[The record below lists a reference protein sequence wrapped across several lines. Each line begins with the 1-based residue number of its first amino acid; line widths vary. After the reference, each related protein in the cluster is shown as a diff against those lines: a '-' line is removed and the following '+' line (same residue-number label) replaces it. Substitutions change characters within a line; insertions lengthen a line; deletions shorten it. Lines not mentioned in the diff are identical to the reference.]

1 MAEEVDSRYQTV
13 SQEVMDAGLAGGNYV
28 RGADG
33 VVRDYFTGTEIRVRG
48 QDNNSTVDQDDVNNA
63 DAGEDDNITDNN
75 NGTNTSSSGPG
86 NQVSQN
92 LRSGRFDIE
101 AAISDYAKN
110 RFLKGPTRKKRKI
123 QDGILRY
130 PLQALT
136 SSTDYLQ
143 IDIGNY
149 EPIGERYVNT
159 PGSSKRYV
167 TSTSRGSSNSTA
179 HLSTRPL
186 INAGTI
192 LLPIPSQIKDTNSAT
207 YGESS
212 MNGLAATGAALLE
225 DVMEKDWTDEGDIM
239 GAITD
244 MGRKAMAEVVGG
256 AGNVDFIKSRL
267 RKQFVG
273 NAMKLFD
280 QNLSPEA
287 LLARSNGEVLNPH
300 MELLFSGPTIRNF
313 RFSFKF
319 TPRNELEAQQVKL
332 IIRAFKS
339 NMAPKVRGSAGGSGS
354 GSWFLKTPNVFK
366 IQYKSGNKNHPFL
379 NKFKQCFL
387 TNVDTSYTADGTY
400 TTYDDGTPTS
410 MILDLAFKETEPIY
424 DLDYEDGPG
433 TQGVGY

>member
-13 SQEVMDAGLAGGNYV
+13 SQEVMDAGLEGGNYV

-63 DAGEDDNITDNN
+63 DAGEGENQDNN
-75 NGTNTSSSGPG
+75 NTTS
-86 NQVSQN
+86 NN
-92 LRSGRFDIE
+92 NNDKNNNNYTYKTRKDRFSIE

-149 EPIGERYVNT
+149 EPVGERYLNT

-192 LLPIPSQIKDTNSAT
+192 LLPIPAQITDTNAVE
-207 YGESS
+207 YGAKQI
-212 MNGLAATGAALLE
+212 NGLEAWAAGTGE
-225 DVMEKDWTDEGDIM
+225 DIM
-239 GAITD
+239 NIDWSKSQDLQQLAKEQGQKALSEITA
-244 MGRKAMAEVVGG
+244 GVGNIEMA
-256 AGNVDFIKSRL
+256 KTRM
-267 RKQFVG
+267 RKQFLGSALNIFNSDVD
-273 NAMKLFD
+273 AAQL
-280 QNLSPEA
+280 LS
-287 LLARSNGEVLNPH
+287 RSTGEILNPH

-313 RFSFKF
+313 NFAFKF

-332 IIRAFKS
+332 IIRAFKQ
-339 NMAPKVRGSAGGSGS
+339 NMAPKIRGSAGSAMS

-366 IQYKSGNKNHPFL
+366 IQYKSGNRNHPFL
-379 NKFKQCFL
+379 NKFKECFL
-387 TNVDTSYTADGTY
+387 KNVSTSYTADGVY

-410 MILDLAFKETEPIY
+410 MLLDLAFKETEPIY
-424 DLDYEDGPG
+424 DDDYDEGPG
-433 TQGVGY
+433 TEGVGY